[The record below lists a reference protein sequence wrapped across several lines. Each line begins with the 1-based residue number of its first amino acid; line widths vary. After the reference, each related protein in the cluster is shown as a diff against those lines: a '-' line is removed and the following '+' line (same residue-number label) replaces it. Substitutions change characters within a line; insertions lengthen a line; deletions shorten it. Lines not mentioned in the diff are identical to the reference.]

1 MSRFRGTTLVGLMIW
16 VALPILAWVALRTLA
31 PTDALWAGSQR
42 LWQQWWTR
50 SAIREARLEQPL
62 IVNFRDPV
70 FYFDRDGRPQ
80 RLGHVTNPPQLW
92 APAGTVLQ
100 VHVYQADFPWQQGR
114 LELHR
119 PARNL
124 ARVAEVMMTDE
135 RMARLN
141 AILLTARQQHEH
153 EILAELGPLFR
164 QAVADLRPV
173 LEEELRGA
181 VERHRPR
188 LDRLS
193 DKYHAKIVNQRLVPL
208 VKTEILPVVQRQAT
222 PLLER
227 IGSEMWQQVS
237 LWRFAWRYV
246 YDGSVA
252 PTDRLVNREWNRFV
266 QQQAMPIL
274 ESHTQDFVD
283 LQTAIV
289 RELAANPLVTQAIRD
304 SLGEVMDDEEV
315 WGVVRSILAEG
326 ITENPRVE
334 QSMRQVLQAPRFQQS
349 LQRLS
354 ERLEPYAVLIGQEM
368 FGTPEKVNE
377 EFALVLRHMILN
389 KDQQWLVW
397 VPEPQANGT
406 DALADT
412 EPADTEPA
420 DTEPADTEPVDRVLK
435 SGETSGDRPSS
446 VAGASRGAASEG
458 SPIPVRAATEIGQ
471 PPFFIEPESEL
482 RFEPAPT
489 PRGAS

>member
-1 MSRFRGTTLVGLMIW
+1 MTDGDSNDNWGKEARVKSFRGTTAVGLLIW
-16 VALPILAWVALRTLA
+16 VALPILAWVALRAFA
-31 PTDALWAGSQR
+31 PTDALWTGTQK

-50 SAIREARLEQPL
+50 SALREARLDETL
-62 IVNFRDPV
+62 IIQFRDPV
-70 FYFDRDGRPQ
+70 FYLDADGRPQ
-80 RLGHVTNPPQLW
+80 RLGHVISPTEFW
-92 APAGTVLQ
+92 APTGTSVQ
-100 VHVYQADFPWQQGR
+100 VHVYQADFPWHEGR
-114 LELHR
+114 LEVHR

-135 RMARLN
+135 RLARLN
-141 AILLTARQQHEH
+141 AILANARQQHEQ
-153 EILAELGPLFR
+153 EVVAELGPLFR

-173 LEEELRGA
+173 LEEELRLA
-181 VERHRPR
+181 VERNRPR
-188 LDRLS
+188 LERLS

-208 VKTEILPVVQRQAT
+208 VKTEILPVVQRLAT

-274 ESHTQDFVD
+274 EAHTQDFVD

-304 SLGEVMDDEEV
+304 SLGEVLDDEEV
-315 WGVVRSILAEG
+315 WGVVRSILSEG

-334 QSMRQVLQAPRFQQS
+334 QSMRQVLQAPKFQQS

-354 ERLEPYAVLIGQEM
+354 LRLEPYAVMIGQEL
-368 FGTPEKVNE
+368 FGTPEKVNK

-397 VPEPQANGT
+397 VPAAKDSGNGS
-406 DALADT
+406 AVGDT
-412 EPADTEPA
+412 LPME
-420 DTEPADTEPVDRVLK
+420 
-435 SGETSGDRPSS
+435 
-446 VAGASRGAASEG
+446 GASFPRSPAGNQ
-458 SPIPVRAATEIGQ
+458 PIPVRAAGEIGQ
-471 PPFFIEPESEL
+471 PPFFIESDMDLQFESMTTKRE
-482 RFEPAPT
+482 
-489 PRGAS
+489 SS

>member
-1 MSRFRGTTLVGLMIW
+1 MRSFRGTTAVGLLIW
-16 VALPILAWVALRTLA
+16 VALPILAWVALRAFA
-31 PTDALWAGSQR
+31 PTDALWSGTQK

-50 SAIREARLEQPL
+50 SALREARLEETL
-62 IVNFRDPV
+62 IIQFRDPV
-70 FYFDRDGRPQ
+70 FYFDVDGRPQ
-80 RLGHVTNPPQLW
+80 RLGHVISPTEVW
-92 APAGTVLQ
+92 APAGTSLQ
-100 VHVYQADFPWQQGR
+100 VHVYQADFPWEQGR

-135 RMARLN
+135 RLARLN
-141 AILLTARQQHEH
+141 AILSNARQQHEQ
-153 EILAELGPLFR
+153 EVLAELGPLFR

-173 LEEELRGA
+173 LEEELRVA
-181 VERHRPR
+181 VERNRPR
-188 LDRLS
+188 LERLS

-208 VKTEILPVVQRQAT
+208 VKTEILPVVQRLAT

-252 PTDRLVNREWNRFV
+252 PTDRLVNREWNRFL

-274 ESHTQDFVD
+274 ESHSQDFVD

-304 SLGEVMDDEEV
+304 SLGEVLDDEEV

-326 ITENPRVE
+326 ITENARVE
-334 QSMRQVLQAPRFQQS
+334 QSMRQILQAPKFQLS

-354 ERLEPYAVLIGQEM
+354 LRLEPHAVLIGQEL
-368 FGTPEKVNE
+368 FGTPDKVNK

-397 VPEPQANGT
+397 VPKSPTTVNAAADQSAVNPPSSNGT
-406 DALADT
+406 ESAD
-412 EPADTEPA
+412 
-420 DTEPADTEPVDRVLK
+420 
-435 SGETSGDRPSS
+435 
-446 VAGASRGAASEG
+446 SRSW
-458 SPIPVRAATEIGQ
+458 IPVHATTEIGQ
-471 PPFFIEPESEL
+471 PPFFIETDGELPFESSATE
-482 RFEPAPT
+482 
-489 PRGAS
+489 RGRHE

>member
-1 MSRFRGTTLVGLMIW
+1 VSRFRGTTFVGLMIW

-62 IVNFRDPV
+62 IINFRDPV

-92 APAGTVLQ
+92 APAGTTLQ

-135 RMARLN
+135 RIARLN

-227 IGSEMWQQVS
+227 IGSEMWQKVS

-266 QQQAMPIL
+266 QQHAMPIL

-304 SLGEVMDDEEV
+304 SLGEVLDDEEV

-397 VPEPQANGT
+397 VPDPQANDTDSLAGSDSLEGT
-406 DALADT
+406 DSLDT
-412 EPADTEPA
+412 APTD
-420 DTEPADTEPVDRVLK
+420 PVLN
-435 SGETSGDRPSS
+435 SGETSGERPAGG
-446 VAGASRGAASEG
+446 VGASRGAASEG
-458 SPIPVRAATEIGQ
+458 APIPVRAATEIGQ
-471 PPFFIEPESEL
+471 PPFFVEPESEL
-482 RFEPAPT
+482 RFEPAMA